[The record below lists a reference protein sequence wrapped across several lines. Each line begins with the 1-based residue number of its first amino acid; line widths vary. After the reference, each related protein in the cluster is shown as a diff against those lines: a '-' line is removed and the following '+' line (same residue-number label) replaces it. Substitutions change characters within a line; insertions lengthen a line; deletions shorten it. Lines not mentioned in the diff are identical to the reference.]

1 MTKVILTR
9 EQQRA
14 QHALQSVTDVQKLVQ
29 KLLATAGSN
38 EKEQKK
44 AKKFREEYESC
55 AKSLPANI
63 VMNGL
68 GQACAMLLAQAKGKS
83 ADQDAHRLLYDHLQD
98 WIRGRDNA
106 AVYPN
111 DQDLVKAVINH
122 GQGEY
127 VRAQF
132 ESLAYLNWLKK
143 FAQAYLTEEEKQ
155 HGEAK

>member
-1 MTKVILTR
+1 MTQVILTR

-14 QHALQSVTDVQKLVQ
+14 QHALQSVTKVQTKP
-29 KLLATAGSN
+29 
-38 EKEQKK
+38 KK
-44 AKKFREEYESC
+44 YRDEFKSYAE
-55 AKSLPANI
+55 SLPANI

-68 GQACAMLLAQAKGKS
+68 GQACAMLLAQARGKS
-83 ADQDAHRLLYDHLQD
+83 ADQDAYRLLYDHLQD
-98 WIRGRDNA
+98 WILGRDNA

-143 FAQAYLTEEEKQ
+143 FAQAYLTEPEAQ

>member
-1 MTKVILTR
+1 MTQVTLTR

-14 QHALQSVTDVQKLVQ
+14 QHALQSVNQVQERL
-29 KLLATAGSN
+29 TNAGSN

-44 AKKFREEYESC
+44 ARKFRDEYKSYAE
-55 AKSLPANI
+55 SLPANI

-83 ADQDAHRLLYDHLQD
+83 ADQNAHRLLYDHLQD
-98 WIRGRDNA
+98 WLRGREHA
-106 AVYPN
+106 AVYPK
-111 DQDLVKAVINH
+111 DQDLVKSVINH
-122 GQGEY
+122 GQREY

-143 FAQAYLTEEEKQ
+143 FAQAYLGEED
-155 HGEAK
+155 

>member
-1 MTKVILTR
+1 MMQVTLTR

-14 QHALQSVTDVQKLVQ
+14 QHALQSVNQVQERL
-29 KLLATAGSN
+29 TNAGSN

-44 AKKFREEYESC
+44 ARKFRNEYKSYAE
-55 AKSLPANI
+55 SLPANI

-83 ADQDAHRLLYDHLQD
+83 ADQNAHRLLYDHLQD
-98 WIRGRDNA
+98 WLRGREHA
-106 AVYPN
+106 AVYPK
-111 DQDLVKAVINH
+111 DQDLVKSVINH
-122 GQGEY
+122 GQREY

-143 FAQAYLTEEEKQ
+143 FAQAYLGEED
-155 HGEAK
+155 

>member
-1 MTKVILTR
+1 MTPITLTR

-14 QHALQSVTDVQKLVQ
+14 QHALQCVNQVQ
-29 KLLATAGSN
+29 T
-38 EKEQKK
+38 K
-44 AKKFREEYESC
+44 AKKFRDEYKSYAE
-55 AKSLPANI
+55 SLPANI

-98 WIRGRDNA
+98 WLCGREHGV
-106 AVYPN
+106 VYPN
-111 DQDLVKAVINH
+111 EPDLVKAVINH
-122 GQGEY
+122 GQQEY

-143 FAQAYLTEEEKQ
+143 FAQAYLAGEEV
-155 HGEAK
+155 

>member
-14 QHALQSVTDVQKLVQ
+14 QHALQSVTQVQTKP
-29 KLLATAGSN
+29 
-38 EKEQKK
+38 KK
-44 AKKFREEYESC
+44 YRDEFKSYAE
-55 AKSLPANI
+55 SLPANI

>member
-1 MTKVILTR
+1 MTQVTLTR

-14 QHALQSVTDVQKLVQ
+14 QHALQCVNQVQ
-29 KLLATAGSN
+29 T
-38 EKEQKK
+38 K
-44 AKKFREEYESC
+44 AKKFRDEYKSYAE
-55 AKSLPANI
+55 SLPANI

-68 GQACAMLLAQAKGKS
+68 GQACAMLLAQAKGKL
-83 ADQDAHRLLYDHLQD
+83 ADQDAHRQLYEHLQD
-98 WIRGRDNA
+98 WLRGPEQA
-106 AVYPN
+106 AVYPK

-143 FAQAYLTEEEKQ
+143 FAQAYLTEPEAQ

>member
-1 MTKVILTR
+1 MTQVTLTR

-14 QHALQSVTDVQKLVQ
+14 QHALQSVNQVQERF
-29 KLLATAGSN
+29 TNAGSN

-44 AKKFREEYESC
+44 ARKFRDEYKSYAE
-55 AKSLPANI
+55 SLPANI

-98 WIRGRDNA
+98 WLRGREYA
-106 AVYPN
+106 AVYPK
-111 DQDLVKAVINH
+111 DQDLVISVINH
-122 GQGEY
+122 GQREY
-127 VRAQF
+127 VRAQI

-143 FAQAYLTEEEKQ
+143 FAQAYLGEED
-155 HGEAK
+155 

>member
-1 MTKVILTR
+1 MTQVTLTR
-9 EQQRA
+9 EQRRA
-14 QHALQSVTDVQKLVQ
+14 QHALQSVNQVRERLTN
-29 KLLATAGSN
+29 AGSN

-44 AKKFREEYESC
+44 AKKFRDEYKSYAE
-55 AKSLPANI
+55 SLPANI

-98 WIRGRDNA
+98 WLRGPEQA
-106 AVYPN
+106 AVYPP
-111 DQDLVKAVINH
+111 DQDLVKAVISH
-122 GQGEY
+122 GQREY

-143 FAQAYLTEEEKQ
+143 FAQAYLAGEEN
-155 HGEAK
+155 

>member
-14 QHALQSVTDVQKLVQ
+14 QHALQSVNQVQTKP
-29 KLLATAGSN
+29 
-38 EKEQKK
+38 
-44 AKKFREEYESC
+44 KKFRDEYKSYAE
-55 AKSLPANI
+55 SLPANI

-68 GQACAMLLAQAKGKS
+68 GQACAMLLAHQAKGKL

-98 WIRGRDNA
+98 WLRGPEQA
-106 AVYPN
+106 AVYPK

-122 GQGEY
+122 GQREY

-143 FAQAYLTEEEKQ
+143 FAQAYLTGEEI
-155 HGEAK
+155 

>member
-14 QHALQSVTDVQKLVQ
+14 QHALQSVTQVQKLVQ
-29 KLLATAGSN
+29 GPLATAGSN

-68 GQACAMLLAQAKGKS
+68 GQACAMLLAQAKGEK
-83 ADQDAHRLLYDHLQD
+83 DAHRLLYDQLQC
-98 WIRGRDNA
+98 WLCGPKHA